1 MYLFSIQKKYVDE
14 FMELIMLI
22 IVVLLLYV
30 WLL

>member
-14 FMELIMLI
+14 FMEFIMLI